1 LIEKESGL
9 KRFKIDIM
17 KTIPGTIRITDKVY
31 FEPDGLPK
39 PTGKEYRSSAW
50 YNQDMER
57 YEASKQKVEVNNVE
71 VVYEWPDEVENPNDD
86 KIYGYSLDL
95 YEPGEKN
102 ITTKMIKNNQPCKA
116 EIIGEKA
123 TIIELI

>member
-1 LIEKESGL
+1 
-9 KRFKIDIM
+9 M
-17 KTIPGTIRITDKVY
+17 KTIPGKIIIKDKVY

-57 YEASKQKVEVNNVE
+57 YEASKRKVEVENNVE
-71 VVYEWPDEVENPNDD
+71 IVYEWFDEVENPNDD

-102 ITTKMIKNNQPCKA
+102 VTTKMIKNNQNCKA
-116 EIIGEKA
+116 EVVGESA
-123 TIIELI
+123 TIIELL